1 MIKFFRKIRQN
12 LLSEGKTGKYLKYAI
27 GEIVLVVIGIL
38 IALSINNWNSN
49 RIQKNKEALHLNN
62 IERDLKDQLTIIES
76 QVAYESQVNQIA
88 TPIIA
93 YYKTNQTFKIDS
105 LFTKNIGNLTG
116 RKTFTKNAPTYT
128 ELISSG
134 NIDIISNNALK
145 DQIIKYYEE
154 LERIQVIINN
164 NNNLFTDA
172 VFIPEVLNLSEVQ
185 MGEGLYLAMNADYM
199 TNMNLNFIDLN
210 EPRLQ
215 AITKEQLEKPENE
228 LKMINLI
235 NFRNFLTLNH
245 LNTLSELQ
253 KKTHILL
260 KEISNIKDDKLFKNN
275 PAKND

>member
-1 MIKFFRKIRQN
+1 MLKYFRIIRKKLIEQDN
-12 LLSEGKTGKYLKYAI
+12 VRKYLLYAI
-27 GEIVLVVIGIL
+27 GEIILVVIGIL
-38 IALSINNWNSN
+38 IALNINNWNSN
-49 RIQKNKEALHLNN
+49 RIQKHKETLHLNN
-62 IERDLKDQLTIIES
+62 IERDLKDQLTIIEY
-76 QVAYESQVNQIA
+76 QLAYESKVNQIA

-93 YYKTNQTFKIDS
+93 YYKANQTFKIDS
-105 LFTKNIGNLTG
+105 IFTKNIGNLTG

-154 LERIQVIINN
+154 LERIQVIINK

-172 VFIPEVLNLSEVQ
+172 VFIPEVINLSEVQ
-185 MGEGLYLAMNADYM
+185 MGGEFNLALNADYM
-199 TNMNLNFIDLN
+199 THMNLNFIDLN

-245 LNTLSELQ
+245 LNILSKLK
-253 KKTHILL
+253 KKTQILL
-260 KEISNIKDDKLFKNN
+260 KEISNIKDDKIL
-275 PAKND
+275 

>member
-1 MIKFFRKIRQN
+1 MSKFFRKIRQK
-12 LLSEGKTGKYLKYAI
+12 LLQQNRITRYMVYAI
-27 GEIVLVVIGIL
+27 GEIILVVIGIL

-49 RIQKNKEALHLNN
+49 RIQKNKEILHLNN
-62 IERDLKDQLTIIES
+62 IERDLNDQLTIIES
-76 QVAYESQVNQIA
+76 QLAYESLVNQIA

-93 YYKTNQTFKIDS
+93 YYKANQTFKIDS
-105 LFTKNIGNLTG
+105 IFTKNIGNLTG

-154 LERIQVIINN
+154 LERIQVIINK

-172 VFIPEVLNLSEVQ
+172 VFIPEVFNLSEVQ
-185 MGEGLYLAMNADYM
+185 IGGEFYLDSNTDYM
-199 TNMNLNFIDLN
+199 KHMNLNFIDLN

-215 AITKEQLEKPENE
+215 VITKQQLEKPENE

-235 NFRNFLTLNH
+235 NFRNFLTLIH
-245 LNTLSELQ
+245 LNMLNELQ
-253 KKTHILL
+253 KKTQILL
-260 KEISNIKDDKLFKNN
+260 KEISI
-275 PAKND
+275 